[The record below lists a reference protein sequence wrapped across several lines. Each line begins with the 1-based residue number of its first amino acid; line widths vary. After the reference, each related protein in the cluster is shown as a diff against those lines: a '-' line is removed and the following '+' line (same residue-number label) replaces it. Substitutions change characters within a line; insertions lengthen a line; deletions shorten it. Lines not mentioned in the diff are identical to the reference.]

1 MVRHENLGPV
11 RNQNPG
17 LWHAPLHQRLNFLN
31 QIRYIESHTI
41 ADDAGGMLVKH
52 AGWKKVKGKLAV
64 IIDNGMAC
72 ITSALETD
80 DNVRLLG
87 KHIRNLTLSFVTPV
101 STYNCSNHT
110 KILLRVSP
118 VQCSFAVH
126 ERMDTHS
133 CVSYPYLIYYNLY
146 HK

>member
-1 MVRHENLGPV
+1 
-11 RNQNPG
+11 
-17 LWHAPLHQRLNFLN
+17 
-31 QIRYIESHTI
+31 
-41 ADDAGGMLVKH
+41 MLIKH
-52 AGWKKVKGKLAV
+52 AGWKKVKGKLAI
-64 IIDNGMAC
+64 IIDNGVAR

-87 KHIRNLTLSFVTPV
+87 KHIRNLTLSLVTPV

-118 VQCSFAVH
+118 VQCSFAVYK
-126 ERMDTHS
+126 RMDTHS
-133 CVSYPYLIYYNLY
+133 CVSYPYLIYYNPY